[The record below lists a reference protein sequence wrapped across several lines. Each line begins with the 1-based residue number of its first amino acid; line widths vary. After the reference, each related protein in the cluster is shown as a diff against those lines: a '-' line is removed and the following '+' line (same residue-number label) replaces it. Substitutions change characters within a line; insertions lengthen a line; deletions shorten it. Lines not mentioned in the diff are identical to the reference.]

1 MFSKNKLSL
10 DERLKRAGNEAI
22 AMEKQDYKSIIHANN
37 DTDEMK
43 YSIPEQT
50 PKVTEVIGTPIE
62 DNIIQAQNY
71 NSGEYIP
78 EESNELEEETV
89 IENHTE
95 ETNDYN
101 YDYNSKIQELN
112 TQDNSNNITNEEETF
127 NITDETEDVEENID
141 EDIVDE
147 DIEELEDNFTIEEE
161 ITQDITEELKN
172 NIVDN
177 QGINNQNIIDTN
189 NQEENVLLEN
199 DNEIKNETTFENIST
214 QEIPNKTQENIQTIT
229 VKSISNIINILDLF
243 RTYEEKTQ
251 TICKQFLDVD
261 SNCNDTTIDINA
273 IILYNILNIDNTK
286 KVGLNDLVKLKE
298 EERTSRAFSLIALD
312 NTRLIPLKELVEM
325 FNPEYTNTFDISD
338 KINYCKELESGI
350 DSLNNNS
357 LLHLKP
363 INELLQLTE

>member
-78 EESNELEEETV
+78 EENNELEEETV
-89 IENHTE
+89 IENNTE

-101 YDYNSKIQELN
+101 YDYNSEIQELN
-112 TQDNSNNITNEEETF
+112 TQDNSNDIINEEETF
-127 NITDETEDVEENID
+127 NITDETEDVEENIN
-141 EDIVDE
+141 E

-161 ITQDITEELKN
+161 ITQDITEELES

-177 QGINNQNIIDTN
+177 QDTN
-189 NQEENVLLEN
+189 IQNDTNSQEENVLLEN

-214 QEIPNKTQENIQTIT
+214 QEIPNKTQESIQAIT

-350 DSLNNNS
+350 DILNNNS

>member
-10 DERLKRAGNEAI
+10 EERLKRAGNEAI

-89 IENHTE
+89 VENNTE
-95 ETNDYN
+95 EFINDYN
-101 YDYNSKIQELN
+101 NDYNSEIQELN
-112 TQDNSNNITNEEETF
+112 TQDNSNDNIINEEETF

-141 EDIVDE
+141 EDIK
-147 DIEELEDNFTIEEE
+147 ELEDNFTIEEE
-161 ITQDITEELKN
+161 ITQDITEELES

-199 DNEIKNETTFENIST
+199 DNEIKNETTFESVST
-214 QEIPNKTQENIQTIT
+214 QEIPNKTQENTQAIT

>member
-10 DERLKRAGNEAI
+10 EERLKRASNEAI

-50 PKVTEVIGTPIE
+50 PKVKEVIGTPIE

-89 IENHTE
+89 IENNTE
-95 ETNDYN
+95 EINDYN
-101 YDYNSKIQELN
+101 NDYNSEIQELN
-112 TQDNSNNITNEEETF
+112 IQDNSNNIINEEETF
-127 NITDETEDVEENID
+127 NITDETEDVEENIN
-141 EDIVDE
+141 E

-161 ITQDITEELKN
+161 ITQDITEELES

-177 QGINNQNIIDTN
+177 QDTNIQNIIDTN
-189 NQEENVLLEN
+189 SQEENVLLEN
-199 DNEIKNETTFENIST
+199 DNEIKNEAIENVST
-214 QEIPNKTQENIQTIT
+214 QDISNKIQENTQAIT

-261 SNCNDTTIDINA
+261 SNCNDTTVDINA